1 MYYPQHLVHRFKPL
15 KTPLC
20 LYPVPS
26 PLFALTQVTRHATW
40 LALSLI
46 LLSPWQLK
54 VFGVLGISLY
64 QSSVLHAL
72 YQSFIVK
79 YFTWNLDITF
89 PRSNY
94 TYNSKIRDVCQ
105 QNHNQIR
112 ENPFRAGYTVCYI
125 TQLALQLKYIYK
137 EHFEK
142 PKYKIFIC
150 VD

>member
-26 PLFALTQVTRHATW
+26 PLFSLTQVTRHATW

-79 YFTWNLDITF
+79 YFTWNLDITISQVELHLQF
-89 PRSNY
+89 QNTRRLSTKSQLDQRKSFQSRLY
-94 TYNSKIRDVCQ
+94 DALYHSTSIIVKI
-105 QNHNQIR
+105 H
-112 ENPFRAGYTVCYI
+112 
-125 TQLALQLKYIYK
+125 L
-137 EHFEK
+137 
-142 PKYKIFIC
+142 
-150 VD
+150 